1 MSTRNDT
8 GADGKTPAAP
18 PPSPFRLFLSQ
29 QAESD
34 SVVVP
39 FNEMLIG
46 NNTNRSRNMYSSY
59 RNNIT
64 TSSSHGKAYLRT
76 RSSKLLTASSTTT
89 AAATASAVQPSSS
102 SSASS
107 GINNGGAVSSCSSI
121 TCVTCHRPS
130 FATKSVC
137 STVYPSPELSDLDDD
152 DIAALEGIVL
162 DVDNS
167 YSSHRLRRRPSLDLH
182 QNRIKRF
189 RPAPPSPS
197 LPQATHNDR
206 DNDDL
211 TVVSDT
217 FTDNT
222 VYLSPVPFNAAFTSS
237 TSDFIA
243 PIVVDSPPYLPAD
256 VFPDSNSGWH
266 EQIVEYDWASSTD
279 EDEHK
284 TVFSDSSYWSGI
296 DCRDETF
303 SELETR
309 FGLNGMD
316 SPPYQPQD
324 YNEMNPAMDPQETR
338 WFEQQLTTLS
348 SGCRRRHEDSPP
360 YIPFDYNTL
369 NSEMEPNEG
378 RFFEQ
383 PRAKYISTATDEDCS
398 DSASCDGDVSS
409 NDMSVSDDDMSL
421 SDDDF

>member
-1 MSTRNDT
+1 MDT

-18 PPSPFRLFLSQ
+18 PPSPFSFFLSQ
-29 QAESD
+29 QGESD

-46 NNTNRSRNMYSSY
+46 NNTNRSRNNMYSSY
-59 RNNIT
+59 RNNT
-64 TSSSHGKAYLRT
+64 TRSSLGKAYLRT
-76 RSSKLLTASSTTT
+76 YCCCSPKTSST
-89 AAATASAVQPSSS
+89 ATATATATAGAAPSSS
-102 SSASS
+102 SSSAKT
-107 GINNGGAVSSCSSI
+107 GINNRGASSSA
-121 TCVTCHRPS
+121 TCVTCHRPL
-130 FATKSVC
+130 FATKAAS
-137 STVYPSPELSDLDDD
+137 STVYPSPELSDLGDD

-167 YSSHRLRRRPSLDLH
+167 YTSHKLRRRPSLDFN

-189 RPAPPSPS
+189 RPSPPSPRLS
-197 LPQATHNDR
+197 QTTFNNCDE
-206 DNDDL
+206 DDL

-217 FTDNT
+217 VTDDTVSSNPAPSNFT
-222 VYLSPVPFNAAFTSS
+222 FASS
-237 TSDFIA
+237 TSDLIN
-243 PIVVDSPPYLPAD
+243 PIVVESPPYHPAD

-266 EQIVEYDWASSTD
+266 EQIIEYDWASSTD
-279 EDEHK
+279 EDERR
-284 TVFSDSSYWSGI
+284 TAFSDSYWSGI

-309 FGLNGMD
+309 FGLDGMD

-324 YNEMNPAMDPQETR
+324 YNEMNPTMDPQETR

-348 SGCRRRHEDSPP
+348 SGSRRRREDSPP
-360 YIPFDYNTL
+360 YVPFDYNTL
-369 NSEMEPNEG
+369 SSEMDPNED

-383 PRAKYISTATDEDCS
+383 SHTKYVSTTADEDCS

-409 NDMSVSDDDMSL
+409 NDMSISDDDMCP